1 MLVSLL
7 TGPKEPIT
15 LQVTPRVFATHPYQK
30 VTFHLRVWI
39 TEHPDNRVVAI
50 AGDCGSDSFSSSYP
64 TDGEYYDYYRSL
76 IPAEECTFVATLFRV
91 TNDKVVSFKAVV
103 SAGDNEWPLTSSSA
117 PTRYAADAGAR
128 LTAVTL
134 PLVRTSAYA
143 RFLPKPTS
151 ERDTSSSSFVPSV
164 ATSFTSG
171 SSGRSSTSSSN
182 CLRSG

>member
-30 VTFHLRVWI
+30 VTFHLKVWI
-39 TEHPDNRVVAI
+39 TEHPDNRVLAI

-76 IPAEECTFVATLFRV
+76 IPVEECTFVATLFRV
-91 TNDKVVSFKAVV
+91 TNGKVVSFKAVV

-117 PTRYAADAGAR
+117 PIRYADDAGVR
-128 LTAVTL
+128 PKTVLL
-134 PLVRTSAYA
+134 PRA
-143 RFLPKPTS
+143 
-151 ERDTSSSSFVPSV
+151 
-164 ATSFTSG
+164 ATSVSNG
-171 SSGRSSTSSSN
+171 S
-182 CLRSG
+182 